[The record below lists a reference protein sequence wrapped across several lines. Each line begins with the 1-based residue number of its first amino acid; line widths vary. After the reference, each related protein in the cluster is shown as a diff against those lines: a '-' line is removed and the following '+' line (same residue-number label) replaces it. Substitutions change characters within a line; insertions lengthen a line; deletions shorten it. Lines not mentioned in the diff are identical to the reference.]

1 MNEIVERGATAP
13 ASVEPPR
20 RRLSASRRWAI
31 GLVTGITV
39 GISVLLTGVIGAV
52 LGILALVLLGI
63 EPERE
68 APVGGLFIGWGLG
81 WLAIFGTAS
90 ARCGDDCISPDLT
103 PWIATS
109 IGAIAIGGVLTLLA
123 ARRRGKRATE
133 RPA

>member
-1 MNEIVERGATAP
+1 VDAFDSPPPPGAP
-13 ASVEPPR
+13 FR
-20 RRLSASRRWAI
+20 RRSASRRWAI

-68 APVGGLFIGWGLG
+68 APVGGLFIGWGIG
-81 WLAIFGTAS
+81 WLVIFGTAS
-90 ARCGDDCISPDLT
+90 ARCGDDCISPDLA
-103 PWIATS
+103 PWIAAS
-109 IGAIAIGGVLTLLA
+109 IGALAIGVALTLLA
-123 ARRRGKRATE
+123 ARRRGGHTTE